1 MSVTNPSIEHPEL
14 MKGGKAKER
23 GLMDP
28 HQGLADRNSKRKTC
42 AGSYIECP
50 GHFGHIEC

>member
-1 MSVTNPSIEHPEL
+1 
-14 MKGGKAKER
+14 MKGRKAKER

-42 AGSYIECP
+42 AGSYIECS